1 VTFKD
6 WGQTGCLK
14 CSIGIV
20 PYVLSIQDVEVSK
33 LICGTLLAKTT
44 RKKDPAN
51 TEGCQERY
59 DGGKMACG
67 VRRSDPIAAMPA
79 ATYMSVRKSLFYT
92 LCKGMGGQDS
102 NPRVPGTRELLPT
115 GPSSTYGYV
124 FFNAFI
130 LWNNEAVVHYT

>member
-59 DGGKMACG
+59 NGGKMACG

-92 LCKGMGGQDS
+92 RYAKVWVDRIRTHVYQE
-102 NPRVPGTRELLPT
+102 PGSYYRLGHPLRT
-115 GPSSTYGYV
+115 V
-124 FFNAFI
+124 MFFLTHLFFGI
-130 LWNNEAVVHYT
+130 TKP